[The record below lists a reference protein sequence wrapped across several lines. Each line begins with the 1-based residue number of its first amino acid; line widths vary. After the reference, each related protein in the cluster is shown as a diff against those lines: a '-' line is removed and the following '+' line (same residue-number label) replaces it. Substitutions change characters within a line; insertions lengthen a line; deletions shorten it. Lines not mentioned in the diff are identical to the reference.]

1 MPTAPHIGKHLTGSE
16 TVRDVVIGMAD
27 GLTYRLP
34 SQQAS
39 RPLSLRPGSSPPLA
53 WRRLWRAPSR
63 WVLVAMAART
73 DQEHFASQERW
84 EFAEVESLKDREVAE
99 VKTIFEEYALIGETL
114 CGCRPCS
121 CSVP

>member
-53 WRRLWRAPSR
+53 WRRFVAGAIEMGLGGYGGTHRPGALCVPGTVGIRGSR
-63 WVLVAMAART
+63 
-73 DQEHFASQERW
+73 ESQGSRG
-84 EFAEVESLKDREVAE
+84 RR
-99 VKTIFEEYALIGETL
+99 GENNL
-114 CGCRPCS
+114 
-121 CSVP
+121 